1 MKKYEARLSLEN
13 RNEKTGEWSEKQT
26 YQIEEIE
33 NASEARSIAVELNND
48 PDQAIS
54 DATADIF
61 RGMDDE
67 PDYSNVDTLW
77 TLEIV
82 EIGEGGAEEV
92 LAECDEWESKLAKE
106 WFNN

>member
-13 RNEKTGEWSEKQT
+13 RNEKTGEWGERQT
-26 YQIEEIE
+26 YQTEEIE
-33 NASEARSIAVELNND
+33 DASEACLAANEIFEN

-61 RGMDDE
+61 RGMTDA
-67 PDYSNVDTLW
+67 PDYSDTDTRW

-82 EIGEGGAEEV
+82 EISDDGAEKM
-92 LAECDEWESKLAKE
+92 LADCWEWESKLAKR
-106 WFNN
+106 WFND

>member
-13 RNEKTGEWSEKQT
+13 RDEKTGEWSEKQT
-26 YQIEEIE
+26 YQVEEIE
-33 NASEARSIAVELNND
+33 NASEAHAIVDELLAD

-61 RGMDDE
+61 RGMTDE
-67 PDYSNVDTLW
+67 PDYSNTNTLW

-82 EIGEGGAEEV
+82 EIGDGGAEKI
-92 LAECDEWESKLAKE
+92 LAEYKSWESDLAKR

>member
-1 MKKYEARLSLEN
+1 MKYEARLNLEN
-13 RNEKTGEWSEKQT
+13 RDEKTGEWGERQT

-33 NASEARSIAVELNND
+33 DASEAHAIADELNDD
-48 PDQAIS
+48 PDQAIR
-54 DATADIF
+54 DATSDIF
-61 RGMDDE
+61 RDMTDE

-82 EIGEGGAEEV
+82 EIGDGGAEKV
-92 LAECDEWESKLAKE
+92 LAECNEWESKLAKR

>member
-1 MKKYEARLSLEN
+1 MKYEARLSLEN
-13 RNEKTGEWSEKQT
+13 RDEKTGEWGERQT
-26 YQIEEIE
+26 HQIEEIE
-33 NASEARSIAVELNND
+33 DASEARAIVNELNND

-54 DATADIF
+54 DATADAF
-61 RGMDDE
+61 RDMTDE

-82 EIGEGGAEEV
+82 EIGAGGAKKI
-92 LAECDEWESKLAKE
+92 LADYCKWESDLAKR

>member
-1 MKKYEARLSLEN
+1 MKYEARLSLEN
-13 RNEKTGEWSEKQT
+13 RNEKTGEWNEKQV

-33 NASEARSIAVELNND
+33 NASEARAIAGELNND

-61 RGMDDE
+61 RSMTDE

-82 EIGEGGAEEV
+82 EINDGGAEKV
-92 LAECDEWESKLAKE
+92 LAGYNAWESKLAKE

>member
-13 RNEKTGEWSEKQT
+13 RDEKTGEWSEKQT
-26 YQIEEIE
+26 YQVEEIE
-33 NASEARSIAVELNND
+33 NASEAHAIVDELLAD

-61 RGMDDE
+61 RGMTDE
-67 PDYSNVDTLW
+67 PDYSNTNTLW

-82 EIGEGGAEEV
+82 EIGDGGAEKI
-92 LAECDEWESKLAKE
+92 LAEYESWESDLAKR

>member
-1 MKKYEARLSLEN
+1 MKYEARLSLEN
-13 RNEKTGEWSEKQT
+13 RDGKTGEWGERQI
-26 YQIEEIE
+26 YQVEEIE
-33 NASEARSIAVELNND
+33 NASEAHAIANELNAD

-61 RGMDDE
+61 RGMTDE

-82 EIGEGGAEEV
+82 EIAEGGAEKT
-92 LAECDEWESKLAKE
+92 LADYCEWESELAKR

>member
-13 RNEKTGEWSEKQT
+13 RDEKTGEWSEKQT

-33 NASEARSIAVELNND
+33 NASEAHAIAKELNAD

-54 DATADIF
+54 DATADVF
-61 RGMDDE
+61 RAMNNAQ
-67 PDYSNVDTLW
+67 DYSDVDTLW
-77 TLEIV
+77 ILEIV
-82 EIGEGGAEEV
+82 EIGEGGAEKV
-92 LAECDEWESKLAKE
+92 LAECESWESDLAKR

>member
-1 MKKYEARLSLEN
+1 MEKYEARLNLEN
-13 RNEKTGEWSEKQT
+13 RDEKTGEWSEKQV

-33 NASEARSIAVELNND
+33 NASEAHAIANELNAD

-54 DATADIF
+54 DVTADIF
-61 RGMDDE
+61 RGMTDK
-67 PDYSNVDTLW
+67 PDYSNTDTLW

-82 EIGEGGAEEV
+82 EIGEGGAEKV

>member
-13 RNEKTGEWSEKQT
+13 RDEKTGAWSERQT
-26 YQIEEIE
+26 YQIEEIDTV
-33 NASEARSIAVELNND
+33 SEAHAIANELNAD

-61 RGMDDE
+61 RGMDNM
-67 PDYSNVDTLW
+67 PDYSNTDTLW

-82 EIGEGGAEEV
+82 EIGEGGAEKV

>member
-13 RNEKTGEWSEKQT
+13 RDEKTGAWSEKQV
-26 YQIEEIE
+26 YQVEEIE
-33 NASEARSIAVELNND
+33 NASEAHAIANELNAD

-54 DATADIF
+54 DVTADIF
-61 RGMDDE
+61 RGMDNM

-82 EIGEGGAEEV
+82 EIEEGGAEKI

>member
-1 MKKYEARLSLEN
+1 MKNYEARLSLEN
-13 RNEKTGEWSEKQT
+13 RNAKTGNWGERQT

-33 NASEARSIAVELNND
+33 NASEARAIVDELCAD

-54 DATADIF
+54 DATADVF
-61 RGMDDE
+61 RGMTDE
-67 PDYSNVDTLW
+67 PDYSDVDTLW

-82 EIGEGGAEEV
+82 EIEEGGAEKI
-92 LAECDEWESKLAKE
+92 LADYCKWESELAKR